1 VSEDLNLGDIT
12 KVDEKELADFDLMTW
27 GFPCQDISVA
37 GNQTGFKDENGNIT
51 RSGLYKEGLRILKE
65 KKPKI
70 SIIENVKNLTSKKFK
85 KEFET
90 VLNDL
95 NECGYNTYWK
105 ILNAKDYGIPQNR
118 ERVFIVSIRKDID
131 SGKFKFPEK
140 VTGELSVMNFLDNEV
155 DKDYYVNDYFI
166 QQIKNTKYRNN
177 DSHKENTL
185 LIANFKYDNFAIMD
199 YRYDEGLRIRKN
211 NLCPTLTTRGKQSI
225 SGVPIIYNKK
235 TLRFITPKECWR
247 LMGFS
252 DTDYEKVQNIITI
265 PQLYKQA
272 GNSIVVDI
280 LYYIY
285 KELYIVIPEIFDDL
299 KLSSFFSGIGA
310 FEKALDK
317 FYTELS

>member
-1 VSEDLNLGDIT
+1 MNKNWQLVNFCEFDKYASNSYCAIHNVSEDLNLGDIT

-118 ERVFIVSIRKDID
+118 ERV
-131 SGKFKFPEK
+131 
-140 VTGELSVMNFLDNEV
+140 L
-155 DKDYYVNDYFI
+155 
-166 QQIKNTKYRNN
+166 
-177 DSHKENTL
+177 
-185 LIANFKYDNFAIMD
+185 
-199 YRYDEGLRIRKN
+199 
-211 NLCPTLTTRGKQSI
+211 
-225 SGVPIIYNKK
+225 
-235 TLRFITPKECWR
+235 
-247 LMGFS
+247 
-252 DTDYEKVQNIITI
+252 
-265 PQLYKQA
+265 
-272 GNSIVVDI
+272 
-280 LYYIY
+280 
-285 KELYIVIPEIFDDL
+285 
-299 KLSSFFSGIGA
+299 
-310 FEKALDK
+310 
-317 FYTELS
+317 

>member
-1 VSEDLNLGDIT
+1 
-12 KVDEKELADFDLMTW
+12 
-27 GFPCQDISVA
+27 
-37 GNQTGFKDENGNIT
+37 
-51 RSGLYKEGLRILKE
+51 
-65 KKPKI
+65 
-70 SIIENVKNLTSKKFK
+70 
-85 KEFET
+85 
-90 VLNDL
+90 
-95 NECGYNTYWK
+95 
-105 ILNAKDYGIPQNR
+105 
-118 ERVFIVSIRKDID
+118 
-131 SGKFKFPEK
+131 
-140 VTGELSVMNFLDNEV
+140 MNFLDNEV

-235 TLRFITPKECWR
+235 TLRFIIPKECWR

-285 KELYIVIPEIFDDL
+285 KELYIATPYLFDDL

-310 FEKALDK
+310 FEKALDRLYEDINNGVN
-317 FYTELS
+317 FTQPQVN